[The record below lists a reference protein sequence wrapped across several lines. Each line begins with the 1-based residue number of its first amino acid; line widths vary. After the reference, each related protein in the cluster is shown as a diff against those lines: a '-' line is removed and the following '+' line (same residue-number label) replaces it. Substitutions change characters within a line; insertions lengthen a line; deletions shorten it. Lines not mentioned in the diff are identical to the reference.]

1 MVRQK
6 TGYKQAK
13 IMETEQGRIWFT
25 YFDILE
31 NPDPGKPDPLKIEAL
46 SSSGVIVWKDGIY
59 EDNFSGEADE

>member
-1 MVRQK
+1 
-6 TGYKQAK
+6 
-13 IMETEQGRIWFT
+13 METEQGRIWFT